1 MHAQDCETWCPS
13 GAQLA
18 IQLPGIPLSAPG
30 DFPLS
35 SFLFLAPSRGSLKQ
49 FSLPEHRRTT
59 SFHLSAAEMHVSSPV
74 HLIIFS
80 TIG

>member
-18 IQLPGIPLSAPG
+18 IQLPGIPLTAPG